1 MKTLIEKL
9 HEKELQIEALRAQI
23 AKLEKD
29 IETLQS
35 AARILNDEEDGNPLA
50 DLVAPELS
58 PKAAAVVGAEAHG
71 QKSNGFEQQGAKKK
85 AWP

>member
-1 MKTLIEKL
+1 MKNLMEKL
-9 HEKELQIEALRAQI
+9 QEKELQIEALRAQI

-35 AARILNDEEDGNPLA
+35 AARILADEDDGNPLM

-58 PKAAAVVGAEAHG
+58 GKSAGGE
-71 QKSNGFEQQGAKKK
+71 QKSNNGFDSGKKK

>member
-1 MKTLIEKL
+1 MKNLMDKL
-9 HEKELQIEALRAQI
+9 QEKELQIEALRAQI

-35 AARILNDEEDGNPLA
+35 AARILADEDDGNPLT

-58 PKAAAVVGAEAHG
+58 GKSAG
-71 QKSNGFEQQGAKKK
+71 SNGFDQGNNKKK

>member
-23 AKLEKD
+23 AKLERD

-35 AARILNDEEDGNPLA
+35 AARILNDDEEANPLA

-58 PKAAAVVGAEAHG
+58 AKTAAVAAEP
-71 QKSNGFEQQGAKKK
+71 QRSNNGFDQQGNKKK

>member
-1 MKTLIEKL
+1 MKSLIEKL
-9 HEKELQIEALRAQI
+9 QEKELQIEALRAQI

-35 AARILNDEEDGNPLA
+35 AARILSDDEDSNPLA
-50 DLVAPELS
+50 DLVAPEL
-58 PKAAAVVGAEAHG
+58 KGVGAGDHG
-71 QKSNGFEQQGAKKK
+71 QKPSNGFDPQANKKK

>member
-1 MKTLIEKL
+1 MKTLLEKL

-35 AARILNDEEDGNPLA
+35 AARILQDDEDSNPLA

-58 PKAAAVVGAEAHG
+58 AKAAAVVSGDNHPGKAP
-71 QKSNGFEQQGAKKK
+71 NGFEQTTKKK

>member
-1 MKTLIEKL
+1 MKNLIDKL
-9 HEKELQIEALRAQI
+9 QEKELQIEALRAQI

-35 AARILNDEEDGNPLA
+35 AARILSDDEEGSNPLA
-50 DLVAPELS
+50 DLVAPEL
-58 PKAAAVVGAEAHG
+58 KGVAAGDHG
-71 QKSNGFEQQGAKKK
+71 QKPSNGFDPQANKKK

>member
-1 MKTLIEKL
+1 MKSLLDKL

-35 AARILNDEEDGNPLA
+35 AARILSDEESDNPLA

-58 PKAAAVVGAEAHG
+58 TKAAAMANGDG
-71 QKSNGFEQQGAKKK
+71 NKGFEQQAAKKK
-85 AWP
+85 SWP

>member
-1 MKTLIEKL
+1 MKSITDKL
-9 HEKELQIEALRAQI
+9 QEKELQIEALRAQI

-35 AARILNDEEDGNPLA
+35 AARILADEEDGNPLA
-50 DLVAPELS
+50 DLVAPELGA
-58 PKAAAVVGAEAHG
+58 KVGG
-71 QKSNGFEQQGAKKK
+71 GPNNGFDQGGKKK